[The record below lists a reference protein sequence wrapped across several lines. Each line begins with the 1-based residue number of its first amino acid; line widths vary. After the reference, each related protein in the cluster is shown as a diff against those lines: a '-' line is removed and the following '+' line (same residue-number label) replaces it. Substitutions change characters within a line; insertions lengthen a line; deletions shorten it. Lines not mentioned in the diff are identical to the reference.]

1 MNNNYKSSIN
11 FKKIK
16 GYILLVVLV
25 VVIGALAIDA
35 MEPIYGL
42 FGKVPTGQVGIVT
55 VFGKVQDTVLEEGF
69 HVKNPFAKI
78 TTMDVRT
85 QKANS
90 NMSAFSSDI
99 QQVQVAVSMNYSV
112 NKSTAMNLF
121 REVGVAYVETVINPR
136 ISENV
141 KVVIAR
147 YNAESLVEQRE
158 VLSTEILTLMKEDMA
173 AYGINVSAVSIEDI
187 DFTDAF
193 TTAVEDKQVATQNKL
208 AAETEQARLTMEAE
222 AEAER
227 KVILAEA
234 EAEIA
239 KIQADNEAY
248 AITAKAQAEA
258 EANTMVAESLTQEL
272 IDYTEAVNWNG
283 QLPVFMGSDGVMPI
297 IDSSVITGVTEE

>member
-1 MNNNYKSSIN
+1 MNN
-11 FKKIK
+11 FKKIR
-16 GYILLVVLV
+16 GIIVVVVLAV
-25 VVIGALAIDA
+25 IIGALAIDI
-35 MEPIYGL
+35 MEPVYGL

-85 QKANS
+85 QKSGSSMA
-90 NMSAFSSDI
+90 AFSSDI
-99 QQVQVAVSMNYSV
+99 QQVQVEVSMNYSV
-112 NKSTAMNLF
+112 NKATAMNLF
-121 REVGVAYVETVINPR
+121 REVGVSYVETVIEPR
-136 ISENV
+136 VSENV

-147 YNAESLVEQRE
+147 YDAESLVEQRE
-158 VLSTEILTLMKEDMA
+158 RLSTEILELMKEDMD

-227 KVILAEA
+227 KVILAQA
-234 EAEIA
+234 QAEIA
-239 KIQADNEAY
+239 KIEADNEAY

-258 EANTMVAESLTQEL
+258 EANTLVAESLTDEL
-272 IDYTEAVNWNG
+272 IAYTEATNWNG
-283 QLPVFMGSDGVMPI
+283 QLPTFVGAESVMPI
-297 IDSSVITGVTEE
+297 IDSSVIGAGQE

>member
-1 MNNNYKSSIN
+1 M
-11 FKKIK
+11 KKVK
-16 GYILLVVLV
+16 GAIVLAVVLAV
-25 VVIGALAIDA
+25 VCALIIDV
-35 MEPIYGL
+35 MEPAYGL

-69 HVKNPFAKI
+69 HVKNPFARI
-78 TTMDVRT
+78 TTVDVRT
-85 QKANS
+85 QKS
-90 NMSAFSSDI
+90 NKHLSAFSSDI
-99 QQVQVAVSMNYSV
+99 QQVSVDVTINYSV

-121 REVGVAYVETVINPR
+121 REVGTGYVETVIEPR

-147 YNAESLVEQRE
+147 YNAESLVDQRE
-158 VLSTEILTLMKEDMA
+158 QLSREILELMQEDMS
-173 AYGINVSAVSIEDI
+173 AYGVNVISVSIEDI

-193 TTAVEDKQVATQNKL
+193 TAAVEDKQVATQNKL

-227 KVILAEA
+227 KVIMAEA

-239 KIQADNEAY
+239 KIQADNDAY

-258 EANTMVAESLTQEL
+258 EANTLVADSLTEEL

-283 QLPVFMGSDGVMPI
+283 QLPTFVGADTILPI
-297 IDSSVITGVTEE
+297 IDNAADVTYAE

>member
-1 MNNNYKSSIN
+1 MNN

-16 GYILLVVLV
+16 GIIVVVVLAV
-25 VVIGALAIDA
+25 IIGALAIDI
-35 MEPIYGL
+35 MEPVYGL

-85 QKANS
+85 QKSGSSMA
-90 NMSAFSSDI
+90 AFSSDI
-99 QQVQVAVSMNYSV
+99 QQVQVEVSMNYSV
-112 NKSTAMNLF
+112 NKATAMNLF
-121 REVGVAYVETVINPR
+121 REVGVSYVETVIEPR
-136 ISENV
+136 VSENV

-147 YNAESLVEQRE
+147 YDAESLVEQRE
-158 VLSTEILTLMKEDMA
+158 RLSTEILELMKEDMD

-227 KVILAEA
+227 KVILAQA
-234 EAEIA
+234 QAEIA
-239 KIQADNEAY
+239 KIEADNEAY

-258 EANTMVAESLTQEL
+258 EANTLVAESLTDEL
-272 IDYTEAVNWNG
+272 IAYTEATNWNG
-283 QLPVFMGSDGVMPI
+283 QLPTFVGAEGVMPI
-297 IDSSVITGVTEE
+297 IDSSVIGAGQE

>member
-193 TTAVEDKQVATQNKL
+193 TTAVEDKQVATQTKL

>member
-1 MNNNYKSSIN
+1 M
-11 FKKIK
+11 KKVK
-16 GYILLVVLV
+16 GTIVLAVVLAV
-25 VVIGALAIDA
+25 VCALIIDV
-35 MEPIYGL
+35 MEPAYGL

-69 HVKNPFAKI
+69 HVKNPFARI
-78 TTMDVRT
+78 TTVDVRT
-85 QKANS
+85 QKS
-90 NMSAFSSDI
+90 NKHLSAFSSDI
-99 QQVQVAVSMNYSV
+99 QQVSVDVTINYSV

-121 REVGVAYVETVINPR
+121 REVGTGYVETVIEPR

-147 YNAESLVEQRE
+147 YNAESLVDQRE
-158 VLSTEILTLMKEDMA
+158 QLSREILELMQEDMS
-173 AYGINVSAVSIEDI
+173 AYGVNVISVSIEDI

-193 TTAVEDKQVATQNKL
+193 TAAVEDKQVATQNKL

-227 KVILAEA
+227 KVIMAEA

-239 KIQADNEAY
+239 KIQADNDAY

-258 EANTMVAESLTQEL
+258 EANTLVADSLTEEL

-283 QLPVFMGSDGVMPI
+283 QLPTFVGADTILPI
-297 IDSSVITGVTEE
+297 IDNAADVTYAE

>member
-1 MNNNYKSSIN
+1 MNNNYKSGID
-11 FKKIK
+11 FKKIR
-16 GYILLVVLV
+16 GFAVLVLV
-25 VVIGALAIDA
+25 VVVLGALAIDA
-35 MEPIYGL
+35 MEPVYGL

-90 NMSAFSSDI
+90 SMSSFSSDI
-99 QQVQVAVSMNYSV
+99 QQVQVEVSMNYSV
-112 NKSTAMNLF
+112 NKATAMNLF
-121 REVGVAYVETVINPR
+121 REVGVSYVETVIEPR
-136 ISENV
+136 VSENV

-147 YNAESLVEQRE
+147 YDAESLVEQRE
-158 VLSTEILTLMKEDMA
+158 RLSTEILELMKEDMD

-227 KVILAEA
+227 KVILAQA
-234 EAEIA
+234 QAEIA
-239 KIQADNEAY
+239 KIEADNEAY

-258 EANTMVAESLTQEL
+258 EANTLVAESLTDEL
-272 IDYTEAVNWNG
+272 IAYTEATNWNG
-283 QLPVFMGSDGVMPI
+283 QLPTFVGAESVMPI
-297 IDSSVITGVTEE
+297 IDSSVIGAGQE

>member
-1 MNNNYKSSIN
+1 MNNNYASGSS

-16 GYILLVVLV
+16 GTILLVLIA
-25 VVIGALAIDA
+25 VIVGALAIDI
-35 MEPIYGL
+35 MEPVYGL

-85 QKANS
+85 QKS
-90 NMSAFSSDI
+90 RTSMSAFSSDI
-99 QQVQVAVSMNYSV
+99 QQVSVDVSMNYSV
-112 NKSTAMNLF
+112 NKATAMNLF
-121 REVGVAYVETVINPR
+121 REVGVSYVETVIEPR
-136 ISENV
+136 VSENV

-158 VLSTEILTLMKEDMA
+158 KLSVEILDLMKDDMT

-227 KVILAEA
+227 KVILAQA
-234 EAEIA
+234 QAEIA
-239 KIQADNEAY
+239 KIEADNEAY

-258 EANTMVAESLTQEL
+258 EANTLVAESLTDEL
-272 IDYTEAVNWNG
+272 IAYTEAVNWNG
-283 QLPVFMGSDGVMPI
+283 QLPTFVGAESVMPI
-297 IDSSVITGVTEE
+297 IDSAVISGEVE

>member
-1 MNNNYKSSIN
+1 MK
-11 FKKIK
+11 KKI
-16 GYILLVVLV
+16 ISVAVLIVVAAV
-25 VVIGALAIDA
+25 VFAIAVDV
-35 MEPIYGL
+35 MEPVYGM

-85 QKANS
+85 QKAQS
-90 NMSAFSSDI
+90 NMAAFSSDI

-121 REVGVAYVETVINPR
+121 REVGVSYVETVINPR

-158 VLSTEILTLMKEDMA
+158 VLSTEILTLMMEDMA

-248 AITAKAQAEA
+248 AITAKAEAEA
-258 EANTMVAESLTQEL
+258 QANTMVAESLTQEL

-283 QLPVFMGSDGVMPI
+283 QLPVFMGSDGVTPI

>member
-1 MNNNYKSSIN
+1 MNGNYKSGID

-16 GYILLVVLV
+16 GLIALV
-25 VVIGALAIDA
+25 VVAVIVGALAIDA
-35 MEPIYGL
+35 MEPVYGL
-42 FGKVPTGQVGIVT
+42 FGKVPTGHVGIVT
-55 VFGKVQDTVLEEGF
+55 VFGKVKDVVLEEGF

-90 NMSAFSSDI
+90 NMAAFSSDI

-112 NKSTAMNLF
+112 NKATAMNLF
-121 REVGVAYVETVINPR
+121 REVGTSYVETVINPR
-136 ISENV
+136 VSENV

-147 YNAESLVEQRE
+147 YDAESLVEQRE
-158 VLSTEILTLMKEDMA
+158 ELSSEILKLMKEDMDV
-173 AYGINVSAVSIEDI
+173 YGINVSAVSIEDI

-193 TTAVEDKQVATQNKL
+193 TSAVEDKQVATQNKL

-222 AEAER
+222 AEAKR

-248 AITAKAQAEA
+248 AITAKAEAEA
-258 EANTMVAESLTQEL
+258 QANTMVAESLTQER

-283 QLPVFMGSDGVMPI
+283 QLPTFMGAEGVMPI
-297 IDSSVITGVTEE
+297 IDSAVINGVQE